1 MVFRQLTSQSTDIDC
16 RNALTIDEVILEIGL
31 MCSRLYSALR
41 SDLSTEVA
49 CDVEG
54 IGLSRHTPITF
65 FYYVCMS
72 LNFNMPVCL
81 SFSISHYLFSSLFF
95 SSLSSFPFLSSLL
108 YSVPFYF
115 ILVPIYLSETSK
127 QTDKEAE
134 AERGKQTDSKKERER
149 TTLRVYA
156 WSCIKRNPETLLPFN
171 CWQFREIMTEKKCFG
186 T

>member
-1 MVFRQLTSQSTDIDC
+1 MVFRQLPSQSTDIDC

-49 CDVEG
+49 CDFEG
-54 IGLSRHTPITF
+54 VGLSRHTPITF

-115 ILVPIYLSETSK
+115 ILVPIYLNEIQANRQTKRQRQSEGNRQTARKKDRELLYVYTHGRVSK
-127 QTDKEAE
+127 
-134 AERGKQTDSKKERER
+134 
-149 TTLRVYA
+149 
-156 WSCIKRNPETLLPFN
+156 
-171 CWQFREIMTEKKCFG
+171 EIQRHFCRSTVG
-186 T
+186 NSGRS